1 MIEARRNKKFMA
13 KNITEKSYNDAVAWL
28 REHGFDILEA
38 PGTQNR
44 IFLKKLNVSAAIQKT
59 EDGGVKVFARP
70 GYLVGGEI
78 AKLVDRGYQKF
89 LRTTKTEVPA
99 TADHLTAIHQFTEE
113 LKEAIGSSSLYN
125 ESLGTVTDDHV
136 YDRLEGQDKPAAQR
150 SKRPWEAKPQPAGS
164 KRRA

>member
-1 MIEARRNKKFMA
+1 MA
-13 KNITEKSYNDAVAWL
+13 KNITEKSYDDAVAWL
-28 REHGFDILEA
+28 RDHGFDILEA

-44 IFLKKLNVSAAIQKT
+44 IFLKKLNVSAAIEKT

-99 TADHLTAIHQFTEE
+99 TAGHLSAIHQFTEE
-113 LKEAIGSSSLYN
+113 LKEATGSPSLYN

-136 YDRLEGQDKPAAQR
+136 YDRLEEHDKPVAQR
-150 SKRPWEAKPQPAGS
+150 PKRPWEAKPQPTGS

>member
-1 MIEARRNKKFMA
+1 MGKKIA
-13 KNITEKSYNDAVAWL
+13 VKSYDDAIAWL

-44 IFLKKLNVSAAIQKT
+44 VFLKKLNVSAALEKSA
-59 EDGGVKVFARP
+59 DGGVKVFARP

-89 LRTTKTEVPA
+89 LRTTKTEIPA
-99 TADHLTAIHQFTEE
+99 TADHLSAIHQFTEE
-113 LKEAIGSSSLYN
+113 LKEATGSPSLYN

-136 YDRLEGQDKPAAQR
+136 YDRIEERDKPAAQR
-150 SKRPWEAKPQPAGS
+150 PKRPWEEKPEPAGN